1 MALCL
6 PVTVFSDKLE
16 FSKDGPLEVPSL
28 TLTLNIA
35 IPIPE
40 LIDMLT
46 SHARESSPA
55 RTTPDPGA
63 STRPSQGAP
72 APATSG
78 APSTL
83 AAMGT
88 QGPALGG
95 PPPPAPFPGLVYAGG
110 GSVPPPPPAASYGSP
125 SAGGGAGPELAP
137 RAAAA
142 PPLRQREVPA
152 VPPAAEAVGEAMP
165 DVTWESPIADLQHSY
180 ADYVHKTKWKA
191 SDSRSRTW
199 LLTDELRQELTRFLP
214 RPITPPPPPE
224 PEVLSGKIISSEPIL
239 LEPTPGGGA
248 RWQQRSR
255 PLASAGRAPPE
266 PQPEVAPGGSRS
278 RTTRGSG
285 PTNSGKECNQ
295 Q

>member
-6 PVTVFSDKLE
+6 PVTVFADKLE

-63 STRPSQGAP
+63 STRPSEGAP

-88 QGPALGG
+88 EGPPLGG
-95 PPPPAPFPGLVYAGG
+95 PPPVFIP
-110 GSVPPPPPAASYGSP
+110 GSVEYPPPPPPPAASYGSP
-125 SAGGGAGPELAP
+125 SADGVAGPEVAP

-142 PPLRQREVPA
+142 PTLRLRGIPA
-152 VPPAAEAVGEAMP
+152 EPPAAVWGGDARRDMGV
-165 DVTWESPIADLQHSY
+165 ADRRP
-180 ADYVHKTKWKA
+180 AA
-191 SDSRSRTW
+191 
-199 LLTDELRQELTRFLP
+199 LLRGLRAQDEVEGQRRQP
-214 RPITPPPPPE
+214 VPE
-224 PEVLSGKIISSEPIL
+224 M
-239 LEPTPGGGA
+239 A
-248 RWQQRSR
+248 
-255 PLASAGRAPPE
+255 AY
-266 PQPEVAPGGSRS
+266 
-278 RTTRGSG
+278 
-285 PTNSGKECNQ
+285 
-295 Q
+295 